1 MNRTLIAL
9 GCAACAANA
18 TAATWTVDTNT
29 GRPADF
35 RSLQAAH
42 DSASV
47 HNGDVL
53 HLIASTVSYGALNLT
68 KPLTIIGPGYFL
80 NQNLSFP
87 VAAPSALTG
96 TITFSPGSDGSLIT
110 GLEIAVVSC
119 AGANNLTIKRNYMLG
134 SIAAA
139 NFTNS
144 SNVGIFQNYVAGNL
158 LFSGIP
164 YGYYYVFGTSNSGV
178 TVHGNY
184 FGGELWLGDD
194 DDSGDVQFNIFGNNL
209 VSSVAVGGSSYVA
222 NNIIIGNLAMG
233 SSGYAEYNWRAGASG
248 GTEGVSHGWT
258 TEVTFDDQFL
268 NAGSLDVRRQ
278 LKPGAAVKG
287 TGKSGVDPGM
297 FSGPDPYIISGLPAV
312 PIIVGIQAPTSAS
325 TASGL
330 PVTVTLQVNP

>member
-53 HLIASTVSYGALNLT
+53 HLIASPVSYGALNLT

-119 AGANNLTIKRNYMLG
+119 AGANNLTIKRNYIQQ
-134 SIAAA
+134 SISVPSG
-139 NFTNS
+139 TSS
-144 SNVGIFQNYVAGNL
+144 SNVGIFQNYVTGDLNFKYIADG
-158 LFSGIP
+158 
-164 YGYYYVFGTSNSGV
+164 SNSGM
-178 TVHGNY
+178 TIRGNY
-184 FGGELWLGDD
+184 VGGGVDFSKAN
-194 DDSGDVQFNIFGNNL
+194 DSGDFQFNIVHADCELAHF
-209 VSSVAVGGSSYVA
+209 YVA
-222 NNIIIGNLAMG
+222 NNIIGGGLYVGPG
-233 SSGYAEYNWRAGASG
+233 SVVICNAWTSVNGPAPWPGTSPRWVLGTYHQWTSGAD
-248 GTEGVSHGWT
+248 
-258 TEVTFDDQFL
+258 TFDAQFVS
-268 NAGSLDVRRQ
+268 AVSTDARWK
-278 LKPGAAVKG
+278 LKPDATVKG
-287 TGKSGVDPGM
+287 IGTNGVDPGM

-312 PIIVGIQAPTSAS
+312 PMVIGIQAPTSAS
-325 TASGL
+325 AASGL